1 MKKIDKLLNN
11 IDEYKY
17 LDNEKPL
24 SENEKEKIF
33 NMTMDKIKNSSNQ
46 SKSKGKIISLKK
58 TVAIILASVLMISTL
73 SFAADYF
80 SFDTQ
85 LVNLLNIN
93 KENEYLINGSGAN
106 IDKSVE
112 FNGVKITA
120 TQVIS
125 DKNSLY
131 IILKLKTKDE
141 FSHSFKS
148 FNEFN
153 FEVKSNGDYRPS
165 SSATFK
171 TIKSEDDDP
180 HTSTLLITME
190 QEDINNS
197 DIRLIFKDFG
207 YSPYNKAKGEY
218 GDFVTL
224 IKGSWTLKFKLN
236 CKDTSKTY
244 VINKSY
250 KVDNRTVRV
259 KTVTLS
265 PLSVRI
271 KSNGKYN
278 KFISKV
284 TMKDGTEYSGDD
296 FFISNTSSY
305 STIGMDLFGHSESYA
320 SFSKILNPKD
330 IKSIT
335 INDEIEVMMP

>member
-11 IDEYKY
+11 IDEDKY

-46 SKSKGKIISLKK
+46 SKSKWKIISLKK

-305 STIGMDLFGHSESYA
+305 STIGMDLFGRSESYA

>member
-11 IDEYKY
+11 IDEDKY

-305 STIGMDLFGHSESYA
+305 STIGMDLFGRSESYA

>member
-11 IDEYKY
+11 IDEDKY

-305 STIGMDLFGHSESYA
+305 STIGRDLFGHSQSYA

>member
-1 MKKIDKLLNN
+1 
-11 IDEYKY
+11 
-17 LDNEKPL
+17 
-24 SENEKEKIF
+24 
-33 NMTMDKIKNSSNQ
+33 MTMDKIKNSSNQ
-46 SKSKGKIISLKK
+46 SKSKEKIISLKK

-73 SFAADYF
+73 SFASDYF
-80 SFDTQ
+80 SFDAQ
-85 LVNLLNIN
+85 LANLLNIN
-93 KENEYLINGSGAN
+93 GENEHLINGSGEN
-106 IDKSVE
+106 INKSVE
-112 FNGVKITA
+112 SKGLRITA

-125 DKNSLY
+125 DKNLLY

-141 FSHSFKS
+141 FSHSLKT
-148 FNEFN
+148 FNDFN

-165 SSATFK
+165 SSATFES
-171 TIKSEDDDP
+171 IKSEDDDP

-197 DIRLIFKDFG
+197 NIRLIFKDFG
-207 YSPYNKAKGEY
+207 YYPYNKSKGEY
-218 GDFVTL
+218 EDFVSL
-224 IKGSWTLKFKLN
+224 IKGNWTLNFKLN

-250 KVDNRTVRV
+250 KVNNRTVRV

-265 PLSVRI
+265 PLSVKI

-278 KFISKV
+278 HFISKV
-284 TMKDGTEYSGDD
+284 TMKDSTVYSGDD

-305 STIGMDLFGHSESYA
+305 STIGMDLFGRSESYA

>member
-11 IDEYKY
+11 IDEDKY
-17 LDNEKPL
+17 LDNEKSF
-24 SENEKEKIF
+24 SENEKEKIL

-46 SKSKGKIISLKK
+46 SKNKGKVVSLKK

-250 KVDNRTVRV
+250 KVDNRRIRV

-278 KFISKV
+278 YFISKV
-284 TMKDGTEYSGDD
+284 TMKDSTEYSGDD

-305 STIGMDLFGHSESYA
+305 STIGRDLFGHSQSYA

-335 INDEIEVMMP
+335 INDEIEVMLP

>member
-11 IDEYKY
+11 IDEDKY

-171 TIKSEDDDP
+171 TIKSEYDDP

-190 QEDINNS
+190 QEDMNNS

-305 STIGMDLFGHSESYA
+305 STIGMDLFGRSESYA

>member
-11 IDEYKY
+11 IDEDKY

-278 KFISKV
+278 YFISKV
-284 TMKDGTEYSGDD
+284 TMKDSTEYSGDD

-305 STIGMDLFGHSESYA
+305 STIGMDLFGRSESYA